1 MVTRSA
7 VVLLV
12 LVVIAGW
19 VRAEGEKEVVVESA
33 EELKGIKAKKV
44 TWEKDGTKMVF
55 IPATEFLMGTKAST
69 LDEIIFFS
77 LYQIFNLILN
87 E

>member
-12 LVVIAGW
+12 LIVIAGW

-33 EELKGIKAKKV
+33 EKLERIKAKKV
-44 TWEKDGTKMVF
+44 TWEKDG
-55 IPATEFLMGTKAST
+55 LST
-69 LDEIIFFS
+69 W
-77 LYQIFNLILN
+77 NLSY
-87 E
+87 EY

>member
-1 MVTRSA
+1 MKQISLLLLL
-7 VVLLV
+7 VVLACGSV
-12 LVVIAGW
+12 W
-19 VRAEGEKEVVVESA
+19 GEE
-33 EELKGIKAKKV
+33 KKI